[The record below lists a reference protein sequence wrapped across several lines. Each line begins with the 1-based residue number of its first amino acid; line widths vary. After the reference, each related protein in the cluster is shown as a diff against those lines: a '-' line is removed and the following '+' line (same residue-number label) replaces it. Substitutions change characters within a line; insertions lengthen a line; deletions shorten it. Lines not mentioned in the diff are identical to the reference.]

1 MNERLSVLQA
11 LRRAAAIAPAL
22 ATGLGLTLFLAILGT
37 TGQVVVPIAIQQ
49 LLDRE
54 VFSAG
59 AIDLPAVALLCG
71 VAVTGLL
78 VAIVATRTAMYRL
91 VRAAATGLAQL
102 RVAAFR
108 HLHRLSM
115 LDLQSE
121 RRGALVARVTSD
133 VETVNDFLEWGGVG
147 LIVGGAQIT
156 ITLSVMLVYDWR
168 LAALVVSA
176 GVLYGG
182 MLLVFQRIIARQYD
196 RVRLRVADSLAAI
209 GEAVA
214 GLPTI
219 RAYGAEARTRAR
231 VDHALDE
238 QYHAEFRAGALGAV
252 MFSSAELFAASLTAA
267 VIGAGVIL
275 AGGITPGMLV
285 AFLFLVTL
293 FIEPVQMVV
302 EILDQAQTSAAG
314 MRRILGLIDMPVE
327 VPDPEDGVD
336 LPAGPVDVTFSGV
349 SLRYPGDERAA
360 LTDVDAHID
369 AGRRVAIVGETGSG
383 KTTFAKLMT
392 RLLDPTDGEVRLSGV
407 PAHRVRFASLR
418 SRVAFVPQEGFL
430 FDGTVG
436 DNVRYGR
443 PDATD
448 AEVHRAF
455 EELGLAGWLDVLPNG
470 LATRVGERG
479 GRLSS
484 GEQQLVAVVR
494 AWIAAPDLLVLDEAT
509 SAVDPALEVR
519 LRRAIARLTEGRTS
533 VTIAHRLST
542 AEAAEEVLV
551 FDHGRL
557 VQRGAHGDLLAEG
570 GVYGALHT
578 DWSLGTAI

>member
-1 MNERLSVLQA
+1 MNERMSVVET
-11 LRRAAAIAPAL
+11 LRRAAGIAPAL
-22 ATGLGLTLFLAILGT
+22 AAGLGLTLFLAILGT
-37 TGQVVVPIAIQQ
+37 AGQVVVPIAIQQ
-49 LLDRE
+49 VLDRE
-54 VFSAG
+54 VFSGGEVDVA
-59 AIDLPAVALLCG
+59 AVALLCG
-71 VAVTGLL
+71 AAATGLL
-78 VAIVATRTAMYRL
+78 VAIAATRAAMYRL
-91 VRAAATGLAQL
+91 VRAAANGLAEL
-102 RVAAFR
+102 RVVAFR

-133 VETVNDFLEWGGVG
+133 VETVNEFLEWGGVG
-147 LIVGGAQIT
+147 MVVGGAQIS
-156 ITLSVMLVYDWR
+156 IALAVMLVYDWR
-168 LAALVVSA
+168 LAVLVLAAAV
-176 GVLYGG
+176 VYGA
-182 MLLVFQRIIARQYD
+182 MLLLFQRIIARQYD
-196 RVRLRVADSLAAI
+196 KVRLRVADSLAAI

-238 QYHAEFRAGALGAV
+238 QFRAEFRAGALGAV
-252 MFSSAELFAASLTAA
+252 MFSSAELFAASLTAG
-267 VIGAGVIL
+267 VIAAGVLL

-302 EILDQAQTSAAG
+302 EILDHAQTSAAG
-314 MRRILGLIDMPVE
+314 LRRILGLIDMPIE
-327 VPDPEDGVD
+327 VADPEDGVD
-336 LPAGPVDVTFSGV
+336 LPEGPIDVAFEGV

-360 LTDVDAHID
+360 LLGVDAHID

-392 RLLDPTDGEVRLSGV
+392 RLLDPTDGQVRLAGV
-407 PAHRVRFASLR
+407 PADRVRFASLR

-443 PDATD
+443 PEASD
-448 AEVHRAF
+448 AEVRRAF
-455 EELGLAGWLDVLPNG
+455 EELGLVAWLDDLPSG

-479 GRLSS
+479 GRLSA

-519 LRRAIARLTEGRTS
+519 LRRAIQRLTAGRTS

-542 AEAAEEVLV
+542 AEAADEVLV
-551 FDHGRL
+551 FDQGRL
-557 VQRGAHGDLLAEG
+557 VQRGQHDDLLAGG
-570 GVYGALHT
+570 GVYAALHA